1 MSWME
6 KLTGVAL
13 PEELASNTIVF
24 NDAQGREVVFEFL
37 DLVRWRGQNYAIL
50 VPEEETDDSGEV
62 VILREEKADGDR
74 EAYSSETDEEI
85 LLQSTQGGK

>member
-24 NDAQGREVVFEFL
+24 NDAQGREVVFEFQIGRAH
-37 DLVRWRGQNYAIL
+37 V
-50 VPEEETDDSGEV
+50 
-62 VILREEKADGDR
+62 
-74 EAYSSETDEEI
+74 
-85 LLQSTQGGK
+85 